1 MPKKFNN
8 LQEYIS
14 LTREVVKA
22 NKDKGNRYAEILSSL
37 YADPVHFLDEI
48 VQNAEDA
55 CARITRPG
63 KMKIQFDNDGIAI
76 YHNGDPFNDDDF
88 IAITTYGKSTKQ
100 HLANINKIG
109 KFGIGFRSVFG
120 ITDAPEIH
128 SDGYD
133 FVIRDFELL
142 ETIDPIDILEPF
154 TTFFWFPFKKNISV
168 IDLWDRVKAWD
179 YRFILFLDYVNKI
192 EIVNNVTREK
202 FFIEKTNTDDSKIV
216 ILSTNMSDAI
226 ADEKYLVLSK
236 INNNQKK
243 LSLALSL
250 EKLYA
255 TNPLFVFFPTRE
267 ILHLPFI
274 VHGFFTTTPTR
285 EQIPWD
291 NSSINENKVLLN
303 QLKKLFPNFLKEL
316 RNRNLLTPDLY
327 EAFTLSHYEHPIEK
341 LWAEQWINFLKNDK
355 SILTNDNKYYPH
367 SLVAFPR
374 NKLLLELIP
383 KNVLNKLWNKKNW
396 INIGLIDKTNF
407 AELIKKELSIRI
419 IDEHDFAFA
428 LKQLY
433 FNKNY
438 NSEQTEFFYELLAQN
453 PELVLPNNK
462 NKFYNLSDYP
472 WLYTA
477 DNKWK
482 LWDEEMSN
490 VFLYGAPDSAMNINP
505 ALINNENIVN
515 LFYSLQIKPYDDQ
528 KGINH
533 QLTTYILKKAYRK
546 FWDLFLANLDKVD
559 NTLLQSFECIPNI
572 NNEWCKPN
580 ELYLP
585 TKELEYYFSYNKN
598 FVNFKWYE
606 NNYKLPISQFISIFE
621 KLNINK
627 FPKKIKIE
635 NHLNEDEKANLRG
648 NSDVKPI
655 VEENI
660 DDWTIEGI
668 EDFLSNINL
677 EKSNF
682 LLHWILQFPD
692 DYWWGK
698 YSWSSYIRNDE
709 AVFHSTIWQILYT
722 KHWIYDTDDNVIA
735 ISDLNISKLKSDYKL
750 SASELK
756 HFINIFDLE
765 VKDNFSLSL
774 DELKLIN
781 MYRSGTLNLADDIIS
796 QNHKAKV
803 NIHYFDIQ
811 EIKKNGFAV
820 NSLKILEEYVPE
832 FPKNLT
838 PLMQIKK
845 PFEKIFSK
853 FIDIAYQWIMQQTL
867 ANNETYKIRKCRD
880 GYIDLVKN
888 EIVMTRYFIGGK
900 IEPSDYFMIYKTILN
915 TDVNIPTS
923 LLLVDLSDVDNALL
937 LEIRDYKQ
945 FINNNIIDPEIIFLL
960 W

>member
-55 CARITRPG
+55 CARISRQG
-63 KMKIQFDNDGIAI
+63 EMIIQFEKDGIVI

-88 IAITTYGKSTKQ
+88 IAITTYGRSTKKQ
-100 HLANINKIG
+100 LSNFNRIG

-128 SDGYD
+128 SNDFH

-142 ETIDPIDILEPF
+142 ETIEPIDIMEPF
-154 TTFFWFPFKKNISV
+154 TTLFRFPFKKNISFT
-168 IDLWDRVKAWD
+168 DLWDRVRAWD
-179 YRFILFLDYVNKI
+179 YRFILFLDYINKI
-192 EIVNNVTREK
+192 EIINNVTNEK
-202 FFIEKTNTDDSKIV
+202 FFIKKINTDDSKIV
-216 ILSTNMSDAI
+216 ILSTNMTDDLV
-226 ADEKYLVLSK
+226 DEKYLVISK
-236 INNNQKK
+236 ISNNQKK

-250 EKLYA
+250 EKQCIA
-255 TNPLFVFFPTRE
+255 NPLFVFFPTRE
-267 ILHLPFI
+267 IIHLPFI
-274 VHGFFTTTPTR
+274 VHGFFMTTPTR

-291 NSSINENKVLLN
+291 NPAINENKVLLN
-303 QLKKLFPNFLKEL
+303 QLKKLFLNFLKEL
-316 RNRNLLTPDLY
+316 CNRNLLTPDLY
-327 EAFTLSHYEHPIEK
+327 EAFSLSLNEHTIEK
-341 LWAEQWINFLKNDK
+341 VWLEQWIDFLKNNN
-355 SILTNDNKYYPH
+355 SILANDSKYYHH
-367 SLVAFPR
+367 SFVAFPR
-374 NKLLLELIP
+374 NKLLIELIA

-396 INIGLIDKTNF
+396 INIELIDKNNF
-407 AELIKKELSIRI
+407 IELIKKELPIRI

-428 LKQLY
+428 LKKFN

-438 NSEQTEFFYELLAQN
+438 NYHQIVNFYELLALN

-482 LWDEEMSN
+482 LWDEDLSN
-490 VFLYGAPDSAMNINP
+490 VFLYGAPDHAMNINP
-505 ALINNENIVN
+505 VLLNNENIVN
-515 LFYSLQIKPYDDQ
+515 LLYSLQIKPYDDQ

-533 QLTTYILKKAYRK
+533 QLTTYIHKKAYRK

-559 NTLLQSFECIPNI
+559 YKLLQNFECIINI

-585 TKELEYYFSYNKN
+585 SKELEYYFSYNKN
-598 FVNFKWYE
+598 FVNLKWYE
-606 NNYKLPISQFISIFE
+606 NNYKLPLSQFISIFE
-621 KLNINK
+621 KLNVNI

-635 NHLNEDEKANLRG
+635 NQLTEVEKAKLRG

-660 DDWTIEGI
+660 DNWTIEGI
-668 EDFLSNINL
+668 DDFLVNINL
-677 EKSNF
+677 EKSIF

-692 DYWWGK
+692 DYWWAK
-698 YSWSSYIRNDE
+698 YSWASYIRNDE
-709 AVFHSTIWQILYT
+709 AFFHSTIWQILYA
-722 KHWIYDTDDNVIA
+722 KPWIYDTDDNLIA
-735 ISDLNISKLKSDYKL
+735 INNINISKLKLDYKL
-750 SASELK
+750 TASELQ
-756 HFINIFDLE
+756 HLVNIFDLE

-774 DELKLIN
+774 DELKLID
-781 MYRSGTLNLADDIIS
+781 MYRSGTLNIADEIRS
-796 QNHKAKV
+796 QTNHAKV
-803 NIHYFDIQ
+803 NIHYFNLQ
-811 EIKKNGFAV
+811 EIKNNGFAV
-820 NSLKILEEYVPE
+820 NSMKIMEEYVPN

-838 PLMQIKK
+838 PLIHIKK

-853 FIDIAYQWIMQQTL
+853 FIDIAYQWIMQLTL

-880 GYIDLVKN
+880 GYIDLMKN
-888 EIVMTRYFIGGK
+888 EIVMTRYYIGGRT
-900 IEPSDYFMIYKTILN
+900 EPSDYFMIYKTILN
-915 TDVNIPTS
+915 TEVNIPSS
-923 LLLVDLSDVDNALL
+923 LLLVDLSDEENALL

-945 FINNNIIDPEIIFLL
+945 FITNNIIDPEIIFLL